1 MSSGRE
7 VLQDWKTNPQRT
19 IPVGEPVQ
27 AVLRPVATAE
37 GTINPEDVRALT
49 AWRNRFVTSFL
60 TQFEA
65 TEERTARWLK
75 EVVGP
80 DPDRILFM
88 LDDTHGRTIGY
99 LGLAFI
105 EWEERTG
112 EADHFVRGVD
122 DMPGIMKKAAFALF
136 RWAHRELG
144 LTSSL
149 TARIRWDNPSLPFF
163 LKISEENKRVPLRA
177 IDEPDMRRWVEDE
190 SLSSSPAGLVYITFR
205 RELYDVD

>member
-7 VLQDWKTNPQRT
+7 VLQNWKANPQRT

-65 TEERTARWLK
+65 TEERTERWLK

-88 LDDTHGRTIGY
+88 LDDTRGRTIGY

-144 LTSSL
+144 LTGSL

-163 LKISEENKRVPLRA
+163 LKISAENKRVPLRA

-190 SLSSSPAGLVYITFR
+190 SLTSSPAGLVYITFH